1 MLWAEAGLATSYLN
15 NLRNQQRLAMDYRG
29 GIAFNWGLGRLT
41 GSRKPGPFLETNDD
55 GVFISRFQDDFI
67 LYSQNRVGMN
77 LGRVSALGNLETML
91 YWNLN
96 SSADVRRQYW
106 ANTLEMG
113 PGLRFRWAWM
123 PSSWVYSVNLV
134 RGAYTV
140 MEGNPRNCLYNDLRV
155 GFWYAF
161 TR

>member
-1 MLWAEAGLATSYLN
+1 ML
-15 NLRNQQRLAMDYRG
+15 
-29 GIAFNWGLGRLT
+29 F
-41 GSRKPGPFLETNDD
+41 
-55 GVFISRFQDDFI
+55 
-67 LYSQNRVGMN
+67 
-77 LGRVSALGNLETML
+77 
-91 YWNLN
+91 WNLN

-106 ANTLEMG
+106 ANTLETG

-123 PSSWVYSVNLV
+123 PPSWVYSVNFV

-140 MEGNPRNCLYNDLRV
+140 MEGNPRNRLYNDLRV